1 MAYKD
6 DILGRRGN
14 YLPFEAANKAGIL
27 DDLLLGLLLG
37 PQVGKGVDDDTEDE
51 VEHDDNDDEVEEH
64 VVDYPREKIY
74 FLFTSCGNY
83 YFTQCLLHK
92 LK

>member
-6 DILGRRGN
+6 DILGRSGN
-14 YLPFEAANKAGIL
+14 HLPFEAANKAGIL

-51 VEHDDNDDEVEEH
+51 VEHDDNYNEVEEH
-64 VVDYPREKIY
+64 VVYYPQDNKNY
-74 FLFTSCGNY
+74 FLFTSRGKY
-83 YFTQCLLHK
+83 YFTQCLYYIN
-92 LK
+92 

>member
-6 DILGRRGN
+6 DILGRSGN
-14 YLPFEAANKAGIL
+14 HLPFEAANEAGVL

-74 FLFTSCGNY
+74 FFIYILWQLLFHTVPI
-83 YFTQCLLHK
+83 T
-92 LK
+92 